1 MLYWI
6 EKGLDNLS
14 RPHFKTTSW
23 HFPNHVNDWP
33 SIDSIDTPLSRGS
46 RFFANG
52 ISHAER
58 AFSLLLAGG
67 ALANHMKL
75 TTGGRSAFSAGSPQQ
90 DRVPDSS

>member
-1 MLYWI
+1 M
-6 EKGLDNLS
+6 S
-14 RPHFKTTSW
+14 RKSVGAILLQNW
-23 HFPNHVNDWP
+23 
-33 SIDSIDTPLSRGS
+33 
-46 RFFANG
+46 

-75 TTGGRSAFSAGSPQQ
+75 TTGVRWTFSAGSPQQ

>member
-1 MLYWI
+1 M
-6 EKGLDNLS
+6 S
-14 RPHFKTTSW
+14 RKS
-23 HFPNHVNDWP
+23 VGA
-33 SIDSIDTPLSRGS
+33 ILLQ
-46 RFFANG
+46 NG

-75 TTGGRSAFSAGSPQQ
+75 TYRGRWAFSAGSPQQ

>member
-1 MLYWI
+1 MLYWT
-6 EKGLDNLS
+6 EKGHDNLS

-23 HFPNHVNDWP
+23 HFPNHVNDWT

-46 RFFANG
+46 RFFANW

-75 TTGGRSAFSAGSPQQ
+75 KTGGRWAFSAGSPQR

>member
-1 MLYWI
+1 M
-6 EKGLDNLS
+6 S
-14 RPHFKTTSW
+14 RKSVGAILLQNW
-23 HFPNHVNDWP
+23 
-33 SIDSIDTPLSRGS
+33 
-46 RFFANG
+46 

-75 TTGGRSAFSAGSPQQ
+75 TYRGRWTFSEGSPQQ